1 MSGDLNPEQKRDL
14 EGFVAGARWMRCDL

>member
-14 EGFVAGARWMRCDL
+14 EGFVAGTRRMRCDL